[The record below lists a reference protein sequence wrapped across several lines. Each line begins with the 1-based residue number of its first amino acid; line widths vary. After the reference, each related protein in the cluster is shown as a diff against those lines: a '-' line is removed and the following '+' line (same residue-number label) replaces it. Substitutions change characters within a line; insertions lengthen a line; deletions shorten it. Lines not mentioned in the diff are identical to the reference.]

1 MEDDAGHLEARQDG
15 QSMEEVVGG
24 GRQAFPND
32 QLGQEEIGGLRWVSV
47 GVLGCGD
54 ERDPFGRQ
62 L

>member
-1 MEDDAGHLEARQDG
+1 
-15 QSMEEVVGG
+15 MEEVVGG